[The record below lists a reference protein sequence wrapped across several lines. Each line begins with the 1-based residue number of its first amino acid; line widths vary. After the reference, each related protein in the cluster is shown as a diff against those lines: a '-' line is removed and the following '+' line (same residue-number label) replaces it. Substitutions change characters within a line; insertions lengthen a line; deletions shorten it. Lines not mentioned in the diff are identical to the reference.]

1 MLKLAIC
8 DDEKYQREEIVGII
22 VGALRL
28 KNKQYK
34 IFQFDNGEDLISSTD
49 VFDIYFLDIKMDK
62 LTGLEVAK
70 KIRLINKE
78 AIIIFIT
85 GIKDYVFDAFDVNA
99 FHYILKPIDENKLK
113 DVLYSALLQF
123 DKKDE
128 FIIAKTISQATK
140 IFLKDIM
147 YIESQHR
154 KLRIHTKNNIIE
166 YYHKISDIEKELYGC
181 NFFRCHKSYIVNLK
195 YVESYDNVFITL
207 INSEKIYVSK
217 YRLDDFSKAFMYY
230 LKNEVQ

>member
-8 DDEKYQREEIVGII
+8 DDERSQREEVVGI
-22 VGALRL
+22 VDKALRL

-34 IFQFDNGEDLISSTD
+34 IFQFNTGEDLISLTD
-49 VFDIYFLDIKMDK
+49 NFDIYFLDIKMDK
-62 LTGLEVAK
+62 LTGIEVAK
-70 KIRLINKE
+70 KIRLINE
-78 AIIIFIT
+78 QAVIVFIT
-85 GIKDYVFDAFDVNA
+85 GLKDYVFDAFDVRA

-123 DKKDE
+123 DKKDK

-140 IFLKDIM
+140 IFIKDIM

-154 KLRIHTKNNIIE
+154 KLKIHTKNNIIE
-166 YYHKISDIEKELYGC
+166 YYHKISDIEKELYGY

-195 YVESYDNVFITL
+195 YVESYDNIFITL

>member
-8 DDEKYQREEIVGII
+8 DDEKSQREEIVGII
-22 VGALRL
+22 DKALRL

-34 IFQFDNGEDLISSTD
+34 IFQFNTGEDLISLTNN
-49 VFDIYFLDIKMDK
+49 FDIYFLDIKMDK
-62 LTGLEVAK
+62 LTGIEVAK
-70 KIRLINKE
+70 KIRLINE
-78 AIIIFIT
+78 QAVIVFIT
-85 GIKDYVFDAFDVNA
+85 GLKDYVFDAFDVRA

-123 DKKDE
+123 DKKDK

-140 IFLKDIM
+140 IFLKNIM

-154 KLRIHTKNNIIE
+154 KLKIHTKNNIIE

-195 YVESYDNVFITL
+195 YVESYDNIFITL

-230 LKNEVQ
+230 LKNEVH